1 MMEPNHEDSSSESD
15 NEVEKK
21 KRNQLRRPWM

>member
-1 MMEPNHEDSSSESD
+1 VIFE

-21 KRNQLRRPWM
+21 KRM